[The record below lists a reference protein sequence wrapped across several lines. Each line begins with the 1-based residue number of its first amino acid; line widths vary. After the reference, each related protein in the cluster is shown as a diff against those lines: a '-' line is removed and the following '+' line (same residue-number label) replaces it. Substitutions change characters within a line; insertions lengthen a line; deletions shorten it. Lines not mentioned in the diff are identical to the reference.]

1 MATAAFAQSNINLDH
16 RWAWGENIGWINW
29 RHGAEDPNRISVG
42 VCVGDTFLA
51 GFIWAENV
59 GWINVGNGDGPY
71 ANDPSDS
78 STFGVN
84 LDPNSDPNAPELVG
98 YAWAEN
104 VGWIN
109 FEGGRL
115 AEPPE
120 PARLENGC
128 RLRGYVWAENIG
140 WINLDDD
147 EKFVMALQGDL
158 NYDEVVDL
166 ADLAQLLGHYGE
178 CNDVTYEDGDIFP
191 PCGNGCVDLADL
203 AELLRHYGETCP

>member
-1 MATAAFAQSNINLDH
+1 MKCAKTRRLATIALRTIAGNITCLIVLASYAQAQSNVNPDH
-16 RWAWGENIGWINW
+16 KWAWGENIGWLNW
-29 RHGAEDPNRISVG
+29 CHGAEDPNRISVG
-42 VCVGDTFLA
+42 VCVGDTFVA

-71 ANDPSDS
+71 ANDLNDS

-84 LDPNSDPNAPELVG
+84 LDPSSDPNSPELVG

-115 AEPPE
+115 PEPPE

-128 RLRGYVWAENIG
+128 RLRGYAWGENIG

-147 EKFVMALQGDL
+147 EKFVMASRATSTGTPMSILSTL
-158 NYDEVVDL
+158 PNCSATMANVP
-166 ADLAQLLGHYGE
+166 
-178 CNDVTYEDGDIFP
+178 T
-191 PCGNGCVDLADL
+191 
-203 AELLRHYGETCP
+203 